1 MSERRNEE
9 KEERKEKKKADD
21 KNYGG
26 ATLKANLE
34 SEKVITQWSTKE
46 VDPGVVYNISGTT
59 LVEVPN
65 PNLPLKLSHD
75 WWIIS
80 MTGSTSTSSMAS
92 DMIAYSNS
100 AAAPPDSSAA
110 GRAGRSRGVASK
122 SKAAASTSALHAGF
136 NPPPFDSEKLPPTL
150 VSDIRRYLRVANQVE
165 PNWPRAAYLC
175 KFDHVYLLTNLFA
188 S

>member
-1 MSERRNEE
+1 MSKRRNEE
-9 KEERKEKKKADD
+9 KEERKGKKKADD

-34 SEKVITQWSTKE
+34 SEKVITQWNTKE
-46 VDPGVVYNISGTT
+46 VDPRVVYNISGTT
-59 LVEVPN
+59 LVEV
-65 PNLPLKLSHD
+65 NLPHKVSHD

-136 NPPPFDSEKLPPTL
+136 DPPPFDSEKLPPTL

-175 KFDHVYLLTNLFA
+175 KFDHVYLLIYLFA